1 MRGSSSSLKPASID
15 STVVLAAVVFRGL
28 SLSQFFLRNSREA
41 QHTRKGNRNTRNSLF
56 APVRGQIYFVHDA
69 FVENKQVNIGTMY
82 CVDKR
87 AMRCMRMQLE
97 LTRTRRARDDTT
109 YKNEAERSSLADA
122 MIITTLQSRRVETHH
137 SLAMQIGCLIY
148 INATR

>member
-1 MRGSSSSLKPASID
+1 
-15 STVVLAAVVFRGL
+15 
-28 SLSQFFLRNSREA
+28 
-41 QHTRKGNRNTRNSLF
+41 
-56 APVRGQIYFVHDA
+56 
-69 FVENKQVNIGTMY
+69 
-82 CVDKR
+82 
-87 AMRCMRMQLE
+87 MRMQLE